1 MTLLDEVNGYLEN
14 QELDFL
20 WLNGVEIV
28 EDVVIDTTRWSLVNR
43 TILRRGDELVGVEY
57 ETGSTEYQDDT
68 EPNGRAFNVVD
79 KQVTRTEYVEVN

>member
-20 WLNGVEIV
+20 WLDGVEIV

-43 TILRRGDELVGVEY
+43 TIIKRGDELVGVEY
-57 ETGSTEYQDDT
+57 ETGSTEYQDT
-68 EPNGRAFNVVD
+68 EPNGRAFNVVAR
-79 KQVTRTEYVEVN
+79 QVTRTEYVEVN